1 MNGFNNGFA
10 YVKWKCWNLESD
22 AWYIIAGNIVR
33 WCSQRKCI
41 IGGNVTHSQLRT
53 YVTYSWS
60 NFLIRLP
67 TSHITEA
74 MDGSLN
80 YLNSI
85 KYWDIL
91 LILVNFCRFRVII
104 EMLKPDKPDSA
115 TTLKGLDYIDV
126 PGLSKRDY
134 RLNFFA
140 HKEGTFSAKVRSM
153 CLCTRFR
160 SCSMPPPPLSI
171 LISLRHL
178 HKPLPLT
185 AFKA

>member
-1 MNGFNNGFA
+1 M
-10 YVKWKCWNLESD
+10 
-22 AWYIIAGNIVR
+22 
-33 WCSQRKCI
+33 
-41 IGGNVTHSQLRT
+41 
-53 YVTYSWS
+53 
-60 NFLIRLP
+60 
-67 TSHITEA
+67 
-74 MDGSLN
+74 
-80 YLNSI
+80 

-91 LILVNFCRFRVII
+91 LILVYFCRFRVII

-153 CLCTRFR
+153 CLCTRLR
-160 SCSMPPPPLSI
+160 SCSMPTPPPSI

-185 AFKA
+185 AFKAWWFASGTINSLWCDYPFQTFISPISLSTDCFNLLQPAGDLP